1 MSKQHLGICQL
12 GLHWEEEEALPQAS
26 ASLGP
31 CCLPTPGEGADWAL
45 ARTQLGSAVLV
56 LSPAGPSPWSHLLAG
71 PQLGLGLE
79 RPRISGWGWE
89 GGRRIRGEEWGAGGA
104 PERGAAGGLGW
115 GSSLL
120 CGSARGT
127 EAHTHPVTPR
137 VLAANS
143 GILFLL
149 HTPACQNS
157 I

>member
-1 MSKQHLGICQL
+1 MRSGEL
-12 GLHWEEEEALPQAS
+12 EALQNAE
-26 ASLGP
+26 L
-31 CCLPTPGEGADWAL
+31 
-45 ARTQLGSAVLV
+45 Q
-56 LSPAGPSPWSHLLAG
+56 
-71 PQLGLGLE
+71 
-79 RPRISGWGWE
+79 
-89 GGRRIRGEEWGAGGA
+89 
-104 PERGAAGGLGW
+104 GGLG
-115 GSSLL
+115 GAAPC